1 MRATKFD
8 DPSAEPPQPPQSVLD
23 AVKLR
28 RDDSIGESGQWAMAH
43 LVVTDNPDDFTT
55 SQHIWD
61 AVSKV
66 VEPDK
71 DGRIDGRK
79 RNEFTMM
86 VQENCKLPL
95 VTRGMV
101 GEVGNRKR
109 ERGYLG
115 VRLLGPGEAPPVDVA
130 KPYLLPEAV
139 QQQRDEGATRDE
151 IVDRVDAVLLKGE
164 ARAGAPVVTGRLT
177 AIPAPIKICKCPDCD
192 CSLPVDDNPE
202 VAKLC
207 AMCSEGLCPREK
219 AKEEPLPGQTPL
231 DLPTMGGKS
240 H

>member
-1 MRATKFD
+1 M
-8 DPSAEPPQPPQSVLD
+8 
-23 AVKLR
+23 KLR

-43 LVVTDNPDDFTT
+43 VIVTNDPEDFTT

-71 DGRIDGRK
+71 DDRIDGRK

-109 ERGYLG
+109 ERGYIG
-115 VRLLGPGEAPPVDVA
+115 VRLLGPGEAPPVEAPPVDVLA
-130 KPYLLPEAV
+130 LGVEKDHEA
-139 QQQRDEGATRDE
+139 GATRDQIHE
-151 IVDRVDAVLLKGE
+151 RVDVVLLKAE
-164 ARAGAPVVTGRLT
+164 TRAGAPVVTGRLT
-177 AIPAPIKICKCPDCD
+177 AIPAPIKICKCLDCECD
-192 CSLPVDDNPE
+192 SPVAPE
-202 VAKLC
+202 PEDAKLC
-207 AMCSEGLCPREK
+207 EPCSLGKCPERIR
-219 AKEEPLPGQTPL
+219 
-231 DLPTMGGKS
+231 S
-240 H
+240 